1 MGEVSAEAAAG
12 LYLQDRTA
20 QLRVLHL
27 LLQAQACSEAAP
39 EDPASKALGQFN
51 SLLLKCP
58 PGAKSGALHALLD
71 AAKVG
76 SKGPPGR
83 AVVRVGRGVQPTHER
98 EQEAAQS

>member
-1 MGEVSAEAAAG
+1 MLCEQTGEVSAEAAAG
-12 LYLQDRTA
+12 LYLEDRTA
-20 QLRVLHL
+20 QLQALHL
-27 LLQAQACSEAAP
+27 LLQAQACCEALP

-76 SKGPPGR
+76 FRGQLNTDQSCGR
-83 AVVRVGRGVQPTHER
+83 CSAHP
-98 EQEAAQS
+98 